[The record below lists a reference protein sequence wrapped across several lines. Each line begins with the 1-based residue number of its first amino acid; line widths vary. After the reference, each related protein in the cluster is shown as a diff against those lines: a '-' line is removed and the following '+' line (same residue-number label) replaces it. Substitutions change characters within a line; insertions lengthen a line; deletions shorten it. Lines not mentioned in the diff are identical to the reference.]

1 VEPPDGPE
9 VVASARAGEEWAVA
23 VLFRREQP
31 RLLRYLAARAPGSA
45 DDIASQVWLEAMRG
59 IHRFAGDDTDFRRWL
74 FVIARRRAANERR
87 RRGRDRAEPVAPERM
102 RDLPGG
108 DDPAETVGERLAGDE
123 AARRIVELLPEMQA
137 DVVLLRV
144 VAGLDVAEVARLVG
158 RKPGAVRVLQ
168 HRALRRLAKELGGQ
182 VTPSGLAGM
191 EESR

>member
-1 VEPPDGPE
+1 VEPPDRPD

-31 RLLRYLAARAPGSA
+31 RLLRYLAARVPGSA
-45 DDIASQVWLEAMRG
+45 DDVASQVWLEAMSG
-59 IHRFAGDDTDFRRWL
+59 IHRFSGDDTDFRRWL

-87 RRGRDRAEPVAPERM
+87 RRGRDRAQPVAPEGLH
-102 RDLPGG
+102 DLPGG
-108 DDPAETVGERLAGDE
+108 DDPADTVGERLAGDE

-168 HRALRRLAKELGGQ
+168 HRALRRLAKELGGE
-182 VTPSGLAGM
+182 VTPSGVAGM